1 MNEKKMKKNE
11 FIVSK
16 HDRFNNKNLS
26 ECFKQHPCSKHYLC
40 RSNAVGGWDV
50 IAVVIDRA

>member
-1 MNEKKMKKNE
+1 LFPNM
-11 FIVSK
+11 IVSTT
-16 HDRFNNKNLS
+16 NLS

-50 IAVVIDRA
+50 IAVVIDRT